1 VRRALE
7 EPLRQIVPNAAVR
20 QRRGEKVARRQRA
33 ASATT
38 PPPASTSDLVKAGV
52 IDPTKVTRTAL
63 QNASS
68 VAGLMLTTEAM
79 IAEKPKKDKGRGAGA
94 GVRGM
99 GDMGKKAMCFSATS
113 SLIAAAVLLP
123 AGIYTLA
130 IARHGDGR
138 YGLLAAFPLLFGI
151 QQTFEGL
158 LWLQLAES
166 TGPDVYGMALGSALG
181 FLFFAYLVWPGL
193 VPLAVWRIE
202 RDPWRRRL
210 FGATAILGWMIG
222 GSLFIPLLSHP
233 DWLQVEV
240 TRGSLLYHS
249 QLIYDPYIA
258 PHLGRL
264 LYALILV
271 LRCKNPEAVVPAQT
285 ASGLPW

>member
-1 VRRALE
+1 
-7 EPLRQIVPNAAVR
+7 
-20 QRRGEKVARRQRA
+20 
-33 ASATT
+33 
-38 PPPASTSDLVKAGV
+38 
-52 IDPTKVTRTAL
+52 
-63 QNASS
+63 
-68 VAGLMLTTEAM
+68 
-79 IAEKPKKDKGRGAGA
+79 
-94 GVRGM
+94 
-99 GDMGKKAMCFSATS
+99 MCFSATS

-166 TGPDVYGMALGSALG
+166 PGPDVYGMAFGSALA

-193 VPLAVWRIE
+193 VPLAAWRIE

-210 FGATAILGWMIG
+210 FGATALLGWIIG
-222 GSLFIPLLSHP
+222 GSLFIPLLAHP

-240 TRGSLLYHS
+240 MRGSLLYHS

-264 LYALILV
+264 LYALIVLLPLIGSSDSMVRHFGVLILASVLV
-271 LRCKNPEAVVPAQT
+271 SVPLFSYAFVSIWCFFVALLSVYLAVRLPEQILTAPVPIHR
-285 ASGLPW
+285 